1 MKTAGFHAYTLL
13 ALQGMIWGSSF
24 QAIKY
29 ALEGFGPVSVAAGR
43 IFIAAVVL
51 LIYAITQG
59 ERLPRSVSTWLTL
72 LLIGFFNC
80 ALPFFLIP
88 WGEQS
93 LDSGRAAIFMA
104 TSPLFAILIAHFTSS
119 NEHITRYKTVGFI
132 LGFIGVL
139 CVIGVDS
146 FDSGMGDLLPQL
158 AIILAAVSYVISGA
172 MVKRVKGLS
181 SAMLSAGVLMGACLI
196 TVPASLWLE
205 HPFSHSASLPDS
217 AIIAL
222 VYLGLIPT
230 GAAFVV
236 RFYLIR
242 QYGYTFIAQVGYLV
256 PVFSVFFGVVLLGE
270 VFTLSMLAGLLLI
283 LGGIVLSR
291 RGNKA

>member
-1 MKTAGFHAYTLL
+1 
-13 ALQGMIWGSSF
+13 
-24 QAIKY
+24 
-29 ALEGFGPVSVAAGR
+29 
-43 IFIAAVVL
+43 
-51 LIYAITQG
+51 
-59 ERLPRSVSTWLTL
+59 
-72 LLIGFFNC
+72 
-80 ALPFFLIP
+80 
-88 WGEQS
+88 
-93 LDSGRAAIFMA
+93 
-104 TSPLFAILIAHFTSS
+104 
-119 NEHITRYKTVGFI
+119 
-132 LGFIGVL
+132 
-139 CVIGVDS
+139 
-146 FDSGMGDLLPQL
+146 
-158 AIILAAVSYVISGA
+158 
-172 MVKRVKGLS
+172 
-181 SAMLSAGVLMGACLI
+181 MGACLI